1 MRSFSAAAA
10 SDGRWQMATCDVL
23 PLLKRHPEN
32 KRVSEVSFMILRGLG
47 FPSPQSAAPIS
58 VVHGQSLRH
67 EYIYIIFI
75 QHIVFYNAQSVL
87 DVPGG

>member
-10 SDGRWQMATCDVL
+10 ASPMCGWQMADGDVL

-67 EYIYIIFI
+67 EYIYI
-75 QHIVFYNAQSVL
+75 HSAYRVL
-87 DVPGG
+87 

>member
-32 KRVSEVSFMILRGLG
+32 KRVSEVSFMILSG
-47 FPSPQSAAPIS
+47 FGISLTPQSAAAPIS

-67 EYIYIIFI
+67 EYIYI
-75 QHIVFYNAQSVL
+75 HSAYRVL
-87 DVPGG
+87 